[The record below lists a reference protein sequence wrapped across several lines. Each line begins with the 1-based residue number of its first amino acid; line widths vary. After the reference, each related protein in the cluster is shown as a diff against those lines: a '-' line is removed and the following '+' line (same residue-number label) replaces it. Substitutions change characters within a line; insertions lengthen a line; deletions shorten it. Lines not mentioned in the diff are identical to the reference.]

1 MAVAPSKPHTGHGR
15 NTSGKVVRAE
25 RGQQVSLELPNAA
38 LDLDRLFGQ
47 GGDHLRGEI
56 RDLVRFTGHRAPDEC
71 QGVGDALGMAMP
83 NSARSPRSMLTSWV
97 RWRTR
102 RSRVRCS
109 ANAAC
114 CSTDLIG
121 TKRMVGRVTA
131 SQIASA
137 SPASVLPRF
146 T

>member
-1 MAVAPSKPHTGHGR
+1 MGSVTVAAMAVAPSKPTPGNGR
-15 NTSGKVVRAE
+15 NASGKVVRVE

-56 RDLVRFTGHRAPDEC
+56 RG
-71 QGVGDALGMAMP
+71 
-83 NSARSPRSMLTSWV
+83 
-97 RWRTR
+97 
-102 RSRVRCS
+102 
-109 ANAAC
+109 AAC
-114 CSTDLIG
+114 CSIDLIG

>member
-1 MAVAPSKPHTGHGR
+1 
-15 NTSGKVVRAE
+15 
-25 RGQQVSLELPNAA
+25 
-38 LDLDRLFGQ
+38 
-47 GGDHLRGEI
+47 
-56 RDLVRFTGHRAPDEC
+56 
-71 QGVGDALGMAMP
+71 
-83 NSARSPRSMLTSWV
+83 MLMSWV

-109 ANAAC
+109 ASAAC

-137 SPASVLPRF
+137 SPASVLPHEIDKAPFAGGRPSGYVARNLAKWVQPKLVAEVEF
-146 T
+146 RARARGLLAARREACGPDTKLPAGLSQPKSWPCADEDE